1 MHTSVLVKDQFVKVH
16 ALGEKVDLWSVHPP
30 SVDDLNIGVGA
41 TTMSMVFILMM
52 LESDVRVC
60 LQSWKPV

>member
-41 TTMSMVFILMM
+41 STMSMVFTLMM